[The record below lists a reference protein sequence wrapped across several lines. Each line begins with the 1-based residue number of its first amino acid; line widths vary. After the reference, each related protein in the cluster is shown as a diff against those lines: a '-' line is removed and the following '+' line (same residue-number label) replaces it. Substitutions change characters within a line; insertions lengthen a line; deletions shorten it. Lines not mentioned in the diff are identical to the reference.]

1 MLTKNIDL
9 KNFKKKK
16 KNRNIEKIFSKIK
29 KDFNSKSDLFLTS
42 LSSKYQNTFNID
54 RLKRYKKFNHYTIIG
69 MGGSSLGSKAIY
81 SFFQEKIKK
90 KFKFIDN
97 LGIKNFQKN

>member
-16 KNRNIEKIFSKIK
+16 KNKNIEKIFSKIK

-54 RLKRYKKFNHYTIIG
+54 IKDDNAFTLNHAY
-69 MGGSSLGSKAIY
+69 
-81 SFFQEKIKK
+81 
-90 KFKFIDN
+90 N
-97 LGIKNFQKN
+97 

>member
-54 RLKRYKKFNHYTIIG
+54 RLKRYKKFNH
-69 MGGSSLGSKAIY
+69 
-81 SFFQEKIKK
+81 SFKCKSA
-90 KFKFIDN
+90 
-97 LGIKNFQKN
+97 